1 MINIFCKNNG
11 QTIQLDN
18 GTTIEEV
25 YNLFKLN
32 MDKKPV
38 CAIVNNKVQGLR
50 YRIFNSKTIEFL
62 DITNSYGR
70 KVYMRSMMFVLYKAL
85 NDIYHNAKLS
95 VEAPISRSYFFKVS
109 FPHTVGEA
117 KLDITIEVAQKIKN
131 RMKEIIAEGYR
142 FHRKE
147 APTKEVAKLFR
158 EKGMEDKAKLIEG
171 VGNLYATYYELDDT
185 IDFYYGPLV
194 PSTSYLNEFDLVK
207 YYDGLLLRIPRE
219 EGKMPEILKQEKML
233 KAFEEDHILEKKIG
247 ITTVGEL
254 NEFTRNGF
262 AGDAIKLSEALQE
275 KKIAQIADIIA
286 SREQVRVVLVAG
298 PSSSGKTTFSK
309 RLCIQLMTCGL
320 KPKLIS
326 LDNYF
331 VDREHTPKDENGDYD
346 YESIYSLNLELY
358 QKHLTQL
365 LNGEE
370 IELPEYNFP
379 TGKSVNSGEKLKL
392 EDNTILV
399 MEGIHGLNPL
409 MTDKIPEENKFKIYI
424 SALTSIKLDDHNYI
438 PSTDNRLIRRIIR
451 DKKFRGASAKDTIAR
466 WPSVR
471 RGETKWIFPY
481 QENADVMFNSAM
493 IYELAVLRDF
503 ALPILEAVHEDCEE
517 HTMASSLAQFLRFFE
532 PIPAEELPP
541 TSLLREFLGG
551 SSFKY

>member
-11 QTIQLDN
+11 QTIQLDY

-331 VDREHTPKDENGDYD
+331 VDREHTPKDENGEYD

-370 IELPEYNFP
+370 IELPEYNFH
-379 TGKSVNSGEKLKL
+379 TGKSMNSGEKLKL

-451 DKKFRGASAKDTIAR
+451 DKNFRGASAKDTIAR

-493 IYELAVLRDF
+493 IYELAVLRDY